1 MAESRD
7 VGSLAEKVV
16 QGTDPSPTIS
26 ATPAGPTDRPGRD
39 DLADTINQV
48 FALFR
53 LNYHNQFYAAYA
65 DTSQLSQIKR
75 LWLEALGD
83 FTSETI
89 LSGAKRAIEDCDYL
103 PTLKRMLDCC
113 RQALERAGIPDVRSA
128 FIEACGRGSPK
139 LQQPWT
145 HPVVYLAGRDSNW
158 FFLANNPESVAW
170 PVFREHYQRYCVA
183 AMRGETLEVPAPEG
197 LEHQAADPLPPSE
210 QLSEL
215 RKLREESGL

>member
-113 RQALERAGIPDVRSA
+113 RQALEREGIPDVRSA

-145 HPVVYLAGRDSNW
+145 HPVVYLAGRDSDW
-158 FFLANNPESVAW
+158 FFLANNPERTTL
-170 PVFREHYQRYCVA
+170 PVFTRHYDAWLERVS
-183 AMRGETLEVPAPEG
+183 RGENVQLPPAPE
-197 LEHQAADPLPPSE
+197 LPAPEHTAMSDDDRQEA
-210 QLSEL
+210 L
-215 RKLREESGL
+215 RKLRLELDL